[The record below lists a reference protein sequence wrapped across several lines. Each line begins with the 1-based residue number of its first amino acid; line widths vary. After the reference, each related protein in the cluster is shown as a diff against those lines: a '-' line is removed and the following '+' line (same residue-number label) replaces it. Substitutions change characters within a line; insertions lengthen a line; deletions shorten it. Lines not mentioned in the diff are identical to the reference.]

1 MAGLRDPFLVLVM
14 VVVVQFF
21 GFTYGC
27 SSTCPPSACPDCSGV
42 KYQVGSL
49 WSLPPFPTY
58 YSNWSLSHFFKTGD
72 FLGFDFETGHND
84 VIQVSR
90 QEYESCTACNP
101 LRVINIGPAL
111 VPLAEKGV
119 FYFISNFS
127 NYCGLGLKVS
137 VWVHDC
143 SDGLQPTPSPSPS
156 PSPLRVP
163 PPSSPAPAPRT
174 RNGSNS
180 PAPTPAPSPD
190 DDGYPP
196 EAGAPPNAKSMA
208 IRVGSSEIL
217 IFRWAF
223 DICLVVFVI
232 LGSMI

>member
-1 MAGLRDPFLVLVM
+1 MSVMVLVLI
-14 VVVVQFF
+14 QFF
-21 GFTYGC
+21 GLTYGC
-27 SSTCPPSACPDCSGV
+27 SSTCPPSACPDSSGV
-42 KYQVGSL
+42 KYQVSSI
-49 WSLPPFPTY
+49 WSIPPFPTY
-58 YSNWSLSHFFKTGD
+58 YSNWSLSHFFRTGD
-72 FLGFDFETGHND
+72 FLSFDFETGHND

-101 LRVINIGPAL
+101 LRVINIGPAI

-137 VWVHDC
+137 VWVHGC
-143 SDGLQPTPSPSPS
+143 SEGLQPTPSPSPS

-163 PPSSPAPAPRT
+163 PSSSPAPTPRT

-190 DDGYPP
+190 DGYPP
-196 EAGAPPNAKSMA
+196 EAGAPNAKSMA

-217 IFRWAF
+217 IFHWAF